1 MSDYWLKSLLN
12 DLSGQLMIRQ
22 RFSLNALNQS
32 VSHSLLWGSDCVGG
46 GILNPSSL
54 QIYLCLHFL
63 IVQILKLSRGERTS
77 LSLFGC
83 VHCPVPVHGLLNP
96 QEYFRVFQNP
106 HRHVIHQGFFYL
118 FIFFGQSHFPQLA
131 KVPQAVVVLNKCQ
144 WLSADALKKGAFPTE
159 WSLREIKEKKKQNQ
173 APWIAFSRE
182 ISGRSNSDHSL
193 RIRLFERLHNLCT
206 PSQGC

>member
-63 IVQILKLSRGERTS
+63 TVQILKLSRGERTS

-96 QEYFRVFQNP
+96 QEYFRVFQSP
-106 HRHVIHQGFFYL
+106 HRHVIHQGFIYL
-118 FIFFGQSHFPQLA
+118 FIYFWSVSFPSIGKIASGSCGVKQMSMIISRCPEKGSFSHW
-131 KVPQAVVVLNKCQ
+131 VI
-144 WLSADALKKGAFPTE
+144 TE
-159 WSLREIKEKKKQNQ
+159 GDQREKKTKPSSMNRFFQGDIRQVKQWPLSEDKAIWK
-173 APWIAFSRE
+173 AP
-182 ISGRSNSDHSL
+182 
-193 RIRLFERLHNLCT
+193 
-206 PSQGC
+206 